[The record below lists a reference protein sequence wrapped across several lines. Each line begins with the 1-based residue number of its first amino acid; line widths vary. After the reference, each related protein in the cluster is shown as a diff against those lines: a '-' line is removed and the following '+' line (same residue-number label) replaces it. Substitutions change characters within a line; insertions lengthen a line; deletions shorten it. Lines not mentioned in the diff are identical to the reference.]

1 MQSSRFRDLVVGL
14 FVLAGLAAIA
24 YLSLQ
29 VGGLSYKG
37 PGGLELVAS
46 FDAVGGL
53 SERAPVRIAGVK
65 VGQVESIA
73 LGDDLRARVTLDLD
87 PRLALS
93 TDTVASIRAGGH
105 PGEVKVLTS
114 CPSCL
119 QGLSRY
125 RDDTGVEADYIVVE
139 IARRL
144 LGESW
149 MADYVAKVNSG
160 GIERVLL

>member
-1 MQSSRFRDLVVGL
+1 MQSSRVRDLVVGL

-65 VGQVESIA
+65 VGQVESIV

-87 PRLALS
+87 PRLELS
-93 TDTVASIRAGGH
+93 TDTVASIRTEG
-105 PGEVKVLTS
+105 
-114 CPSCL
+114 
-119 QGLSRY
+119 
-125 RDDTGVEADYIVVE
+125 
-139 IARRL
+139 L
-144 LGESW
+144 LGDQFIELAPGGEEETLRSGDAIAFTES
-149 MADYVAKVNSG
+149 AINLEKLIGSVVHDARLG
-160 GIERVLL
+160 DGAEE

>member
-1 MQSSRFRDLVVGL
+1 MQSSRIRDLVVGL

-65 VGQVESIA
+65 VGQVESIV

-87 PRLALS
+87 PRLELS
-93 TDTVASIRAGGH
+93 TDTVASIRTEG
-105 PGEVKVLTS
+105 
-114 CPSCL
+114 
-119 QGLSRY
+119 
-125 RDDTGVEADYIVVE
+125 
-139 IARRL
+139 L
-144 LGESW
+144 LGDQFIELAPGGEEEILRSGDALSFTES
-149 MADYVAKVNSG
+149 AINLEKLIGSVVHDARLG
-160 GIERVLL
+160 DGAEE

>member
-1 MQSSRFRDLVVGL
+1 MQSSRIRDLLVGL

-65 VGQVESIA
+65 VGQVESIV
-73 LGDDLRARVTLDLD
+73 LGDDLRARVPLARD
-87 PRLALS
+87 PRLELS
-93 TDTVASIRAGGH
+93 TDTVASIRTEG
-105 PGEVKVLTS
+105 
-114 CPSCL
+114 
-119 QGLSRY
+119 
-125 RDDTGVEADYIVVE
+125 
-139 IARRL
+139 L
-144 LGESW
+144 LGDQFVELAPGGEEEILRSGDVLSFTES
-149 MADYVAKVNSG
+149 AINLEKLIGSVVHDARLGDGAEK
-160 GIERVLL
+160 